1 LIDSDER
8 LGLVPVPIPAEE
20 RAELFPE
27 LERAAGIGACVWE
40 SGQRL
45 LWSDGFF
52 RLHGIEPDASRR
64 ANNASELFYD
74 RVHPDDR
81 EYVREHWAKAAR
93 GEMTTARYRVVRAD
107 GGLRHLRGQSAVAR
121 GTDGAPQRIIGTIV
135 DVTDLEE
142 TIDALAGTNVLLT
155 ETQLAAGVGSY
166 AFEPASGRLQWSEA
180 LYRIY
185 GLEPTEPPTRE
196 FIRCATL
203 AEDRPRHEDWARRL
217 QEGEPV
223 APLVLRI
230 RRADG
235 SLRHTETRGRRLVD
249 QNGVVRIVGICLD
262 VSSRVELETRLSQD
276 AKMEAVGTLAA
287 GVAHDFNNFLT
298 VILCQ
303 LDELRQLAAPT
314 LQAPLDDAHLAAE
327 QCALL
332 TEKLLAFARK
342 QPPVL
347 GRLELSEILRGVE
360 PLLRRA
366 CGAGVTVTVDLP
378 RSPVYVRAEA
388 SQVESLLVNL
398 ALNGRDAMPDG
409 GRLDVAVQEVEL
421 AAGSTALDPG
431 ASPGP
436 YARIRVSDSGSGI
449 APEHLLRI
457 FEPYFSTKT
466 SGQGT
471 GLGLASA
478 YGSVRQH
485 GGSIRVES
493 TPGQGTTF
501 HVFLPNASGG
511 SDASGPRALGPD
523 ALLAG
528 RHVLVVEDVDVV
540 RRTVVAGLSRAG
552 AHVTAMTDGWHAL
565 EFLAG
570 GIAVDAVLTDL
581 IMPRMG
587 GLELARELDRLYP
600 TLPIVFMSGYA
611 DHEVVESILR
621 DRPNQPLLRKP
632 FSIKEL
638 TDTLAGVL
646 ARRG

>member
-1 LIDSDER
+1 LIGSDER
-8 LGLVPVPIPAEE
+8 PELVPVPIPAEE
-20 RAELFPE
+20 C
-27 LERAAGIGACVWE
+27 AA
-40 SGQRL
+40 
-45 LWSDGFF
+45 
-52 RLHGIEPDASRR
+52 
-64 ANNASELFYD
+64 
-74 RVHPDDR
+74 
-81 EYVREHWAKAAR
+81 
-93 GEMTTARYRVVRAD
+93 
-107 GGLRHLRGQSAVAR
+107 
-121 GTDGAPQRIIGTIV
+121 
-135 DVTDLEE
+135 
-142 TIDALAGTNVLLT
+142 LLT
-155 ETQLAAGVGSY
+155 ESQLAAGVGSY

-185 GLEPTEPPTRE
+185 GLEPAQPPTRE
-196 FIRCATL
+196 FVRCATL
-203 AEDRPRHEDWARRL
+203 AEDRERHADWARRL
-217 QEGEPV
+217 EAGELV
-223 APLVLRI
+223 APLYLRI

-235 SLRHTETRGRRLVD
+235 SLRHTEFRGRRLVD
-249 QNGVVRIVGICLD
+249 QNGTVRIVGVCLD
-262 VSSRVELETRLSQD
+262 VSSRVELETRLQQD

-303 LDELRQLAAPT
+303 LDELRQLATPT
-314 LQAPLDDAHLAAE
+314 LQAPLEDAQHAAE

-342 QPPVL
+342 QPPTL
-347 GRLELSEILRGVE
+347 GRLELSETLRRVE
-360 PLLRRA
+360 PMLRRA
-366 CGAGVTVTVDLP
+366 CSAGVNVTVDLP
-378 RSPVYVRAEA
+378 HGPLYVRAEA
-388 SQVESLLVNL
+388 TQLESLLVNL
-398 ALNGRDAMPDG
+398 ALNARDAMPGG
-409 GRLDVAVQEVEL
+409 GRLDVTVQEVEL
-421 AAGSTALDPG
+421 VAGSTALDPG
-431 ASPGP
+431 ASPGR
-436 YARIRVSDSGSGI
+436 YACLRVSDSGSGI

-501 HVFLPNASGG
+501 FVFLPSAGG
-511 SDASGPRALGPD
+511 SDASGPKAPGPD

-528 RHVLVVEDVDVV
+528 LHLLVVEDVDVV

-552 AHVTAMTDGWHAL
+552 ARVTAMTDGWHAL

-570 GIAVDAVLTDL
+570 GIAVDAVVTDL

-587 GLELARELDRLYP
+587 GLELARELDKLYP

-632 FSIKEL
+632 FTIKEL
-638 TDTLAGVL
+638 TDALAGAL
-646 ARRG
+646 GRRG

>member
-1 LIDSDER
+1 
-8 LGLVPVPIPAEE
+8 VPIPAEE
-20 RAELFPE
+20 RAELFLE
-27 LERAAGIGACVWE
+27 LERAAGTGACVWE
-40 SGQRL
+40 PGQRL

-52 RLHGIEPDASRR
+52 RLHGIEPDAIRR
-64 ANNASELFYD
+64 ASTASELFFE
-74 RVHPDDR
+74 RVHADDR
-81 EYVREHWAKAAR
+81 EYLREQWAKAAR
-93 GEMTTARYRVVRAD
+93 GEMTTTRYRVVRAD
-107 GGLRHLRGQSAVAR
+107 GSLRHLRGQGTVTR
-121 GTDGAPQRIIGTIV
+121 GGDGVLVRIIGTIV
-135 DVTDLEE
+135 DVTDLQEAIGE
-142 TIDALAGTNVLLT
+142 LACTNVLLT
-155 ETQLAAGVGSY
+155 ESQLAAGVGSY

-196 FIRCATL
+196 FIRCATV
-203 AEDRPRHEDWARRL
+203 AEDRERQEDWTRRL

-223 APLVLRI
+223 APLSLRI
-230 RRADG
+230 LRADG

-249 QNGVVRIVGICLD
+249 PNGVVRIVGVCLD
-262 VSSRVELETRLSQD
+262 VSSRVELETRLHQD

-287 GVAHDFNNFLT
+287 GVAHDFNNYLT

-303 LDELRQLAAPT
+303 LEELRQLATPT
-314 LQAPLDDAHLAAE
+314 LQAPLDDAHHAAE

-342 QPPVL
+342 QPPAQ
-347 GRLELSEILRGVE
+347 GGLELSEVLLRAE

-366 CGAGVTVTVDLP
+366 CGAGVTVTVELP
-378 RSPVYVRAEA
+378 RSPVHVRAEA
-388 SQVESLLVNL
+388 SQLESLLVNL
-398 ALNGRDAMPDG
+398 ALNARDAMPDG

-421 AAGSTALDPG
+421 ASGSVALDPG
-431 ASPGP
+431 GSPGR

-493 TPGQGTTF
+493 PPGQGTTF
-501 HVFLPNASGG
+501 DVFLPSASGG
-511 SDASGPRALGPD
+511 NDANGPKAPGPE

-552 AHVTAMTDGWHAL
+552 ARVTAMTDGWHAL
-565 EFLAG
+565 EFLSG

-638 TDTLAGVL
+638 TDALAGAL
-646 ARRG
+646 GRRA